1 MTETT
6 KQRVDEVR
14 EQGKAAVARAFFQ
27 ELRQIHKGGWGELW
41 GYFFIAPAIVMY
53 VVFQAWPILRGL
65 FMAFS
70 DYRWL
75 IPETQGLTG
84 FNGLDNWV
92 ELMADKNWWRSVG
105 IAAKFSGMVLP
116 ATLVLSLFVAV
127 MISKVKQ
134 GFASGVYRVISYMPV
149 VLPIS
154 VAMLVWAKLF
164 SVRFG
169 YINVMLK
176 ALGVANPPN
185 WLGSPDVAL
194 YSMTIATVWRRFGEW
209 TLLFLIGIYNINR
222 EIYEAAVV
230 DGTNGWQQFWYIT
243 LPLLKPI
250 FTLVLV
256 LGSGIIS
263 ATVEAIALFSVWK
276 VEGNPIGGPGESCM
290 TAGLYLY
297 RTAFTHGDLRMGYAA
312 AMSLFLGVVNMFITM
327 FVFKA
332 MRSERK

>member
-1 MTETT
+1 MTQVS
-6 KQRVDEVR
+6 KQTVDEVR
-14 EQGKAAVARAFFQ
+14 AQGKAAVARAFVQ
-27 ELRQIHKGGWGELW
+27 ELKQIHKGGWGNPW
-41 GYFFIAPAIVMY
+41 GYLLIAPAVIMY
-53 VVFQAWPILRGL
+53 IIFQAWPIFRGL

-75 IPETQGLTG
+75 IPSTHGISA

-92 ELMADKNWWRSVG
+92 ELMSDKAWWRSVG
-105 IAAKFSGMVLP
+105 IAAKFSAMVLP
-116 ATLVLSLFVAV
+116 ATLILSLFVSV
-127 MISKVKQ
+127 MISKVKN
-134 GFASGVYRVISYMPV
+134 GIAAGVYRVISYMPV
-149 VLPIS
+149 VLPLS

-169 YINVMLK
+169 YINVLLK
-176 ALGVANPPN
+176 DVGVAKPPN

-230 DGTNGWQQFWYIT
+230 DGTNGVQQFWYIT
-243 LPLLKPI
+243 LPLLKPV

-263 ATVEAIALFSVWK
+263 ATVEAIALFSVWN
-276 VEGNPIGGPGESCM
+276 VEGNTVGGPGESCL

-297 RTAFTHGDLRMGYAA
+297 RTAFITGDMRMGYAA
-312 AMSLFLGVVNMFITM
+312 SMSLFLGVVNMLITAI
-327 FVFKA
+327 VFKT
-332 MRSERK
+332 MRTERT